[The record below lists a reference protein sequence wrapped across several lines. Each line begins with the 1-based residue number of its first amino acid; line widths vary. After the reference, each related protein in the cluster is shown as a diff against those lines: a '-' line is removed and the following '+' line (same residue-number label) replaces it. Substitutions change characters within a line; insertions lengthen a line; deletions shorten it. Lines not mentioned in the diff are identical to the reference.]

1 VRLKMVRWCKVD
13 SMRSDFIG
21 GYSLSGFAT
30 IVRIPYVYNVSFTPA
45 LLNHE
50 HAGQLR

>member
-1 VRLKMVRWCKVD
+1 
-13 SMRSDFIG
+13 MRSDFIG

-30 IVRIPYVYNVSFTPA
+30 IVRIPYVYNVSFTSA

-50 HAGQLR
+50 QAGQLR